1 MTSTRGQGPTA
12 DAGKSADAPKAA
24 EKAAEK
30 PAADAP
36 SKLPAGTDVY
46 VDKPGPVW
54 KMAQV
59 LVRVWGSLWF
69 DLKVF
74 GIKNVPRTGGALI
87 VSNHQSFLDPALL
100 GGRLPR
106 PMSYMAKSELFEN
119 PVLSWLIR
127 SLGAFPVRQGAGDIR
142 AIKETVHRL
151 QEGRILN
158 IFPEGSRTET
168 GAIMPMEP
176 GVALVV
182 RKAGVPIVPA
192 AIIGSYQAWPKG
204 KRIFRRHPIR
214 IVYGPPLDVK
224 GMKADPIIR
233 LIDAAIRE
241 LYAGLES
248 GRMNDALAAKPL
260 KLSQSERQDAKTP
273 R

>member
-1 MTSTRGQGPTA
+1 MTSSTGPGPTTQPA
-12 DAGKSADAPKAA
+12 KPTDAGAKEASPAAAKAPVAA
-24 EKAAEK
+24 E
-30 PAADAP
+30 PYD
-36 SKLPAGTDVY
+36 DR
-46 VDKPGPVW
+46 PGAVW

-74 GIKNVPRTGGALI
+74 GIQNVPRTGGALI

-100 GGRLPR
+100 GARLPR

-119 PVLSWLIR
+119 RLLSWLIR

-168 GAIMPMEP
+168 GEIMPMEP
-176 GVALVV
+176 GAALVV

-192 AIIGSYQAWPKG
+192 AIIGSYEAWPKG
-204 KRIFRRHPIR
+204 KKIFRRHPIR
-214 IVYGPPLDVK
+214 IAYGPPLDVK

-233 LIDAAIRE
+233 LIDAAIRK
-241 LYAGLES
+241 LYDDLES
-248 GRMNDALAAKPL
+248 GRMNDRVAKEPWNAALIP
-260 KLSQSERQDAKTP
+260 SPPGRGP
-273 R
+273 G